1 MATVALLSTSP
12 EETRKIGCILTR
24 GLPAGSVVVLT
35 GQLGSGKTVFVKG
48 MAEGLNIE
56 SDITSP
62 SYTIASLYEGDLPLS
77 HIDLYRTGTD
87 EELELLGFEELS
99 ETRGITAIEWG
110 EKAASFL
117 DESVITVSITIGEGE
132 RRTITILNIQDEL
145 KRSLEEAFPE
155 TGE

>member
-1 MATVALLSTSP
+1 MATATLQSNSP
-12 EETRKIGCILTR
+12 EKTREMGCILTK
-24 GLPAGSVVVLT
+24 GLPAGSVIVLT
-35 GQLGSGKTVFVKG
+35 GPLGSGKTVFVKG
-48 MAEGLNIE
+48 MAEGLNID

-99 ETRGITAIEWG
+99 DTRGITAIEWG
-110 EKAASFL
+110 EKAAGFL
-117 DESVITVSITIGEGE
+117 DESTITVSITIGEDE
-132 RRTITILNIQDEL
+132 ERTIAISNIEDAV
-145 KRSLEEAFPE
+145 KRKLEEALPE